1 MIVWQIH
8 LGSERILSFFKAKV
22 FSEYA
27 KLSHSYALLKKTP
40 MLLFNTSFCFILSL
54 SFTYIFEIS
63 HNLVAIHSLVFT
75 VEK

>member
-1 MIVWQIH
+1 MIVWQIL

-27 KLSHSYALLKKTP
+27 TLSHLCIIEKTS

-54 SFTYIFEIS
+54 SFTYIF
-63 HNLVAIHSLVFT
+63 
-75 VEK
+75 